1 MGAANTGGIATVG
14 NTVGTAAS
22 TGGIATVLGRMVRD
36 SGAHRLTQITY
47 LIQ

>member
-1 MGAANTGGIATVG
+1 MLAANTGGIATVC
-14 NTVGTAAS
+14 NMVGTAAG
-22 TGGIATVLGRMVRD
+22 TGGIATVGHMVRD